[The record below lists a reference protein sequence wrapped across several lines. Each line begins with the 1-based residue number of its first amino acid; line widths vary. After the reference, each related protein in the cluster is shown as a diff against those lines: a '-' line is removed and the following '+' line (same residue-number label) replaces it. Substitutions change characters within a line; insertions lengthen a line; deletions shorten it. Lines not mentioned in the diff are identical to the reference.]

1 MPENAL
7 PQNFP
12 DIPRSYL
19 VALFGSGVGIGNAVA
34 ASVQPTYV
42 RFIRRIT
49 GVTSQVLTHFM
60 RSLLS
65 NLSPHVITLY
75 LSTYSRVSQ
84 QVSDIGW
91 VDFDL
96 LLFHLLPIS
105 AWADGKLPEL
115 AEQVCK
121 MVKLHKSKSTQRPNH
136 GQRAAGTPC
145 RYMEMNDE
153 EH

>member
-1 MPENAL
+1 MPESAL

-75 LSTYSRVSQ
+75 LSNYVQLYRMPKL
-84 QVSDIGW
+84 SDIGW
-91 VDFDL
+91 VDVDR
-96 LLFHLLPIS
+96 LLFHILPIS

-115 AEQVCK
+115 LNKWVRWWNPT
-121 MVKLHKSKSTQRPNH
+121 MVKELLGHLVDKWR
-136 GQRAAGTPC
+136 
-145 RYMEMNDE
+145 
-153 EH
+153 